1 MGGQAARVGEKLG
14 AARGNKTIKTRGLL
28 CVVVGRRAL
37 WRQFDAE
44 LVGYDV
50 DVWRGSA
57 KRRTLATPLNFCP
70 QSFYLPKPPFMRFRT
85 TVDLDTPYIVRCW
98 S

>member
-1 MGGQAARVGEKLG
+1 MGGQAARVGGKLG

-50 DVWRGSA
+50 DVWRE
-57 KRRTLATPLNFCP
+57 F
-70 QSFYLPKPPFMRFRT
+70 
-85 TVDLDTPYIVRCW
+85 
-98 S
+98 